1 MGEALDPPGRGWVG
15 CERSSGGE
23 EEAGCARGI
32 GGDAGRTTG
41 TSAVMPMGR
50 ASAGREHLC
59 VWGGVG
65 GGRGCGM
72 KAVVAS
78 RRGAGGCSGR
88 SVRARLLALLSSV
101 GLAAIAAPG
110 PAGCAGEQVT
120 RGVGLARRKAL
131 SVGEGHSGRVGL
143 GGGRGGTPATRERR
157 RGCAHA
163 LETRRRSEP
172 GGVELGLCRCVRHA
186 GAASSCCTR
195 FRSRLRALGRREA
208 GVMGCGGSA
217 LEGGGKARRWHRGR
231 ARAARL
237 LEARSLSA

>member
-1 MGEALDPPGRGWVG
+1 MDAPKIRASSGDGEGEATAR
-15 CERSSGGE
+15 RM
-23 EEAGCARGI
+23 EAAATVR
-32 GGDAGRTTG
+32 RT
-41 TSAVMPMGR
+41 A
-50 ASAGREHLC
+50 
-59 VWGGVG
+59 
-65 GGRGCGM
+65 
-72 KAVVAS
+72 
-78 RRGAGGCSGR
+78 SGR
-88 SVRARLLALLSSV
+88 SVRARLLAPHSLSSV
-101 GLAAIAAPG
+101 DLAAMAAPG
-110 PAGCAGEQVT
+110 PAGAPTAREQVT
-120 RGVGLARRKAL
+120 RGVGVARRKAL
-131 SVGEGHSGRVGL
+131 SVGEGRCGRVGL

-157 RGCAHA
+157 RGRAHA